1 MDWDV
6 FWSVLIVMFIVIPML
21 MIWGFT
27 VVDLFTR
34 PDIRGLTK
42 VLWLFGIIFFP
53 IVGTIAYFLTRPA
66 YPMPRKTDAD
76 VVVDTLTRLNV
87 LHDSGQLTDAEYA
100 RQRERLLMAT

>member
-6 FWSVLIVMFIVIPML
+6 FWSVLVVMFIVIPLL

-34 PDIRGLTK
+34 PDLRGISK
-42 VLWLFGIIFFP
+42 VLWLFGIVFFP
-53 IVGTIAYFLTRPA
+53 IIGTIAYFLTRPA

-87 LHDSGQLTDAEYA
+87 LHDSGQLSDAEYA
-100 RQRERLLMAT
+100 HQRERLLMAS